1 MSTIY
6 FIRHGQAGTRDHYDV
21 LSELGEMQARLLG
34 QYLSKQS
41 IAFEQIVVGELQ
53 RQQRTAQLALHSLAG
68 RVPAMATDSRW
79 NEFDLKRVYEFIAPR
94 LAEEEPAFRKD
105 FELMQAEVAIDAHTV
120 RGAAGRCDRAVIEAW
135 MANRFSGDEEDSWN
149 AFRHRV
155 ESGFVDLPAQ
165 NLAVFSSVTP
175 IAICLGRILDLSN
188 EKILRLMAVMYNT
201 SITVLKIRFGE
212 ALLFHFNTTP
222 HLAEERMLT
231 FR

>member
-1 MSTIY
+1 VSTIY

-21 LSELGEMQARLLG
+21 LSELGEEQARLLG
-34 QYLSKQS
+34 QHLSMRG
-41 IAFEQIVVGELQ
+41 FELEAVVAGELR
-53 RQQRTAQLALHSLAG
+53 RQQHTARIALDELGG
-68 RVPAMATDSRW
+68 RAPSIMTDDRW
-79 NEFDLKRVYEFIAPR
+79 NEFDLKQVYEFIAPR
-94 LAEEEPAFRKD
+94 LVEEAPAFRKD

-135 MANRFSGDEEDSWN
+135 MANRFPGEAENSWG

-155 ESGFVDLPAQ
+155 ERSFAALPAQ

-175 IAICLGRILDLSN
+175 IAICLGRVLELSN

-212 ALLFHFNTTP
+212 PLLFHFNTTP
-222 HLAEERMLT
+222 HLSEERMLT